1 MHRWWWNWLE
11 LRNVC
16 PPPVRTEPAEVPD
29 TTLRQACMVRLMNLN
44 ELLVGPVGLW
54 AKGQAVGNAQ
64 RCPRVEPV
72 RRRRMVHKST
82 GLAPRLR
89 YRVRLL
95 NSFSAGKVLG
105 CRDIDWHR
113 LTVP

>member
-1 MHRWWWNWLE
+1 
-11 LRNVC
+11 
-16 PPPVRTEPAEVPD
+16 
-29 TTLRQACMVRLMNLN
+29 MVRLMNPN
-44 ELLVGPVGLW
+44 ELVVGPVGLW
-54 AKGQAVGNAQ
+54 AKGQTVGNAQ

-82 GLAPRLR
+82 GLVLRPR
-89 YRVRLL
+89 YRARPF

-105 CRDIDWHR
+105 WRDIDWHR